1 MLSLSWIDYAPGFV
15 VEVRV
20 VGAETVVGNVMI
32 VVELVDRGWQVNW
45 KETVLYDKST
55 QRRFAQRQKELQQ
68 AAH

>member
-1 MLSLSWIDYAPGFV
+1 MLSLSWIDYVPEFV